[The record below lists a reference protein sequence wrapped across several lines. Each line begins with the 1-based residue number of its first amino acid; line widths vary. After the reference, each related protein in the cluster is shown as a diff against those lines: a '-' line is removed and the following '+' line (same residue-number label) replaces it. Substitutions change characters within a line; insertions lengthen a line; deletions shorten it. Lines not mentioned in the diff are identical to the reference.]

1 MTTTTDVRPAPAS
14 PQAPPPRRWAARRT
28 RQLSSHGRGGVVP
41 YLLIVPGSIIL
52 LVVAGWPLVKIVEL
66 SLQRQEAG
74 KYALFHNNGTT
85 PWTGL
90 TNFTHVLSD
99 HVFWGVVGRTLAFTA
114 INVLLSLAIG
124 LGVALL
130 LNRVSP
136 WARIL
141 LTSVLLFVW
150 AVPTTVSTQIFYWL
164 FSNQYG
170 AINYL
175 LNLLPGVHMQGHD
188 WFADPH
194 EGLGVITA
202 VVVWGAIPLL
212 AISLHAGI
220 TQIPSEVVE
229 AARVDGANGWQV
241 FRNVTWPFI
250 GPLLVILTTLSII
263 WDFGVFN
270 QIWFMRDG
278 HPEPGYQTIG
288 IYMYSE
294 GVGSSHYNT
303 GATVGI
309 LMMVGLGIVMVFYI
323 RQLFRIGDAS

>member
-1 MTTTTDVRPAPAS
+1 MTAIELQTPPAVAGVDE
-14 PQAPPPRRWAARRT
+14 PPRRSPRRRARR
-28 RQLSSHGRGGVVP
+28 SWVP
-41 YLLIVPGSIIL
+41 YALILPTSLVL
-52 LVVAGWPLVKIVEL
+52 VVVAGWPLVKIITL
-66 SLQRQEAG
+66 SLQKQESS
-74 KYALFHNNGTT
+74 KYALFHNQGST
-85 PWTGL
+85 PWVGL
-90 TNFTHVLSD
+90 RNFTKTLNDST
-99 HVFWGVVGRTLAFTA
+99 FWSVVGRTVTFTV
-114 INVLLSLAIG
+114 INVGLSLLIG
-124 LGVALL
+124 LGIALL

-141 LTSVLLFVW
+141 LTAVLLFVW
-150 AVPTTVSTQIFYWL
+150 AVPSTVSTQIFYWL

-170 AINYL
+170 VVNYL

-194 EGLGVITA
+194 EGLGVVTA

-220 TQIPSEVVE
+220 TQIPKEVVE
-229 AARVDGANGWQV
+229 AARVDGAGSWAV
-241 FRNVTWPFI
+241 FRHVTWPYI

-288 IYMYSE
+288 IYMYSQ
-294 GVGSSHYNT
+294 GVASSHYNT
-303 GATVGI
+303 GATIGV
-309 LMMVGLGIVMVFYI
+309 LMMLCMGLVMVFYV
-323 RQLFRIGDAS
+323 RQLFKIGDAQ